1 MGSPICPVRGSAPR
15 LGPPVSFTRVA
26 PSTPLGPPVA
36 MCQAKSMNCKTPLVT
51 QALPPT
57 AARSLWQPKLMYLTS
72 NAWTSAQTNFL
83 SIFYQQTAQF
93 SKVQIGLLQTLP
105 CVCTMLAPPF
115 WGVVADRI
123 QNQRLVHIFCII
135 TGAFLMFAVRFFY
148 WSFEWMIVVIIM
160 SNFQVSP
167 TGSLLD
173 HTVLNLLD
181 KVGGE
186 YGKQRLFGALG
197 YGVGAYVTGLI
208 VTVAGISWSFN
219 VSSLLGLTSLFVLR
233 TIPPMQHSPLLTE
246 AVLECGDVRPPSFLE
261 NVRMICK
268 MADVLVLFGV
278 VFLMGLMYGVLS
290 SFLTLNLYNISG
302 ENAEIVGIAIMCET
316 ASELPAFF
324 FSHKIINRFGIVNVL
339 LMSIIGYALRVS
351 YYAVM
356 TNAWG
361 AIPFEFL
368 HGVTYGLAW
377 AACTQYVYSA
387 APPGCEGTI
396 MGVLNSVQNGLARGM
411 GTLVG
416 GYFYQHYGAHTM
428 WLVTDLGVPLALI
441 GLGVFAHLKNKTT
454 HSVVIVEPHLE
465 EAELFSPHVGNPR
478 ALQSPVVGRMFDES

>member
-1 MGSPICPVRGSAPR
+1 
-15 LGPPVSFTRVA
+15 
-26 PSTPLGPPVA
+26 
-36 MCQAKSMNCKTPLVT
+36 MCQAKLDCKTPLVASERQT
-51 QALPPT
+51 EH
-57 AARSLWQPKLMYLTS
+57 SLWQPKLMYLIS
-72 NAWTSAQTNFL
+72 NAWTSAQSNFL

-93 SKVQIGLLQTLP
+93 TKVQIGFLQTLP
-105 CVCTMLAPPF
+105 CLCTMLAPPF
-115 WGVVADRI
+115 WGVVADHI
-123 QNQRLVHIFCII
+123 QNQRLIHIFCIV
-135 TGAFLMFAVRFFY
+135 TGALLMFAVRFFY
-148 WSFEWMIVVIIM
+148 WSFDWMVVVIIV
-160 SNFQVSP
+160 SNFQVGP

-181 KVGGE
+181 KIGGE

-197 YGVGAYVTGLI
+197 YGVGAYVTSLI
-208 VTVAGISWSFN
+208 VAVAGISWSFN
-219 VSSLLGLTSLFVLR
+219 VSLALGLMSLLVLR
-233 TIPPMQHSPLLTE
+233 TIPPMQHHRQLSDT
-246 AVLECGDVRPPSFLE
+246 LEYGTVKRPSFMDNIRL
-261 NVRMICK
+261 ICG
-268 MADVLVLFGV
+268 MVDVLVLFGV

-290 SFLTLNLYNISG
+290 SFLTLNLYNLSDQ
-302 ENAEIVGIAIMCET
+302 NAQIVGIAIMCET

-339 LMSIIGYALRVS
+339 LLSIMGYALRVS

-396 MGVLNSVQNGLARGM
+396 MGVLNAVQNGLARGT
-411 GTLVG
+411 GTLIG
-416 GYFYQHYGAHTM
+416 GYFYEHYGARTM

-441 GLGVFAHLKNKTT
+441 GLCVFAHFKSKTN
-454 HSVVIVEPHLE
+454 VMNEKFVE
-465 EAELFSPHVGNPR
+465 EAELFSSHDGNPQE
-478 ALQSPVVGRMFDES
+478 LQDPSFFDEIP

>member
-1 MGSPICPVRGSAPR
+1 
-15 LGPPVSFTRVA
+15 
-26 PSTPLGPPVA
+26 
-36 MCQAKSMNCKTPLVT
+36 MCQAKTNSKTPLVAPA
-51 QALPPT
+51 QPT
-57 AARSLWQPKLMYLTS
+57 AGTSAHTLWQPKLMYLTS

-233 TIPPMQHSPLLTE
+233 TIPPMQHSQLMAE
-246 AVLECGDVRPPSFLE
+246 AVLESGDVRPPPSFLE

-324 FSHKIINRFGIVNVL
+324 YSHKIINRFGIVNVL

-396 MGVLNSVQNGLARGM
+396 MGILNSVQNGLARGM
-411 GTLVG
+411 GTLIG

-441 GLGVFAHLKNKTT
+441 GLGVFAHLKNKNK
-454 HSVVIVEPHLE
+454 VVFIETYLE
-465 EAELFSPHVGNPR
+465 EAELFSPHVGNPQALKSPH
-478 ALQSPVVGRMFDES
+478 ALQSFVDRNFDES